1 MFRHATPLL
10 IFAMTHP
17 QPSANP
23 PATLGGP
30 EAPWQLHWASPPNRP
45 PRAPKVSAD
54 ARQHAAKRGAKL
66 RGPGGRRGCAP
77 NRAMVY
83 DTLWVEVS

>member
-17 QPSANP
+17 QPPANP